1 MVPIYCRGETPRH
14 TGRMPGKVSGKLLE
28 LSENTLLRG
37 LNTQPW
43 LYFVTV
49 ALGSRCSGKR
59 RSKKSRVPACAKT
72 GSTTPPPPLQER
84 SLNLRQVRL
93 TVCSIVSMRLRLR
106 EVFVATQW
114 GCW

>member
-28 LSENTLLRG
+28 LSENTLLHG

-72 GSTTPPPPLQER
+72 GSTTPPPLCRKGP
-84 SLNLRQVRL
+84 
-93 TVCSIVSMRLRLR
+93 
-106 EVFVATQW
+106 
-114 GCW
+114 